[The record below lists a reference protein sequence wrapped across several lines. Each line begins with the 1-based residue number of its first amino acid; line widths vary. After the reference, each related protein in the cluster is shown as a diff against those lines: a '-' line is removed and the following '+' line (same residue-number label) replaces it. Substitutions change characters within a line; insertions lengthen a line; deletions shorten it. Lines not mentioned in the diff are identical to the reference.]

1 MERPSHITFNK
12 HLPWSRRAPFFAVAI
27 GIQLAGF
34 WLFTHGLA
42 TGVTTIIHDF
52 EFVQTHDKQTPPPK
66 PPEPAIKKKLEVVVI
81 PPPIFNTEQPSK
93 PGGGGITGT
102 TTSPTGDTGSVKP
115 QQPVIRAAV
124 GIAATHTVPPYP
136 PIARRIGAE
145 GKVTFRLTL
154 SAEGRVTRAEV
165 LASSGR
171 DELDQTAQTWIL
183 AHWAYKPALENG
195 VVVASQVLATVTFSL
210 ADQR

>member
-12 HLPWSRRAPFFAVAI
+12 HLPWSRRAPFLAVAVS
-27 GIQLAGF
+27 IQLAGF

-42 TGVTTIIHDF
+42 TGVPTIIRDF
-52 EFVQTHDKQTPPPK
+52 VFVAAREKQVQTVK
-66 PPEPAIKKKLEVVVI
+66 PPEPVLKKVESPVV
-81 PPPIFNTEQPSK
+81 PPPIFTTEQAPR
-93 PGGGGITGT
+93 GGGITMT
-102 TTSPTGDTGSVKP
+102 TTPSISEVGSDKP
-115 QQPVIRAAV
+115 QQSVIHAAV
-124 GIAATHTVPPYP
+124 GITATHTVPPYP

-145 GKVTFRLTL
+145 GKVTFRLTV

-165 LASSGR
+165 VTSSGR

-195 VVVASQVLATVTFSL
+195 APVASQILATVTFSL
-210 ADQR
+210 SDQR